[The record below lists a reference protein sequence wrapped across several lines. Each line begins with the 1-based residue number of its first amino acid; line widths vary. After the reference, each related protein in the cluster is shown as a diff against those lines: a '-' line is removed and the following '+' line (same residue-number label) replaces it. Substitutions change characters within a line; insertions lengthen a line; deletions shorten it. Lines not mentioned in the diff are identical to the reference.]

1 MKKLI
6 LLSFALATALVFA
19 DCKKK
24 KGLSD
29 EEELN
34 ASFDKSAMFSNYA
47 DNLIL
52 PNLQSAKSAL
62 DSFALAFDDFIQN
75 KTAANLATA
84 RQKFIAAHIRY
95 EHISLFELGPA
106 ENEIVRANFDTY
118 PTDSVIIKNNI
129 ASGSYNL
136 SVVSNLAAKGLPAI
150 DWLLFGK
157 NSSDNTIIAL
167 FDTDTYAANRKNY
180 VKDCIGEMQT
190 KLNNI
195 IAGWNSG
202 YRGSFVSSTGPEIGS
217 SLGLLV
223 NQISFEVDLLK
234 NSKIG
239 IPLGKKSA
247 GTLLPEKCEAYYANT
262 ISVRLAKECLANIEN
277 AYLGRSRNG
286 TDGSGLDDYL
296 DALKV
301 QHNSGTLNDAIKAQF
316 ALAKSK
322 LQLVNEPLS
331 AEVMAN
337 TATVDA
343 AYVEMV
349 KLLVLLKTDMPSA
362 MGVVITYQDGD
373 GD

>member
-6 LLSFALATALVFA
+6 LVIFAVATALIFT

-24 KGLSD
+24 NGLSE
-29 EEELN
+29 EEELD
-34 ASFDKSAMFSNYA
+34 ASFDKSVMFANYA
-47 DNLIL
+47 DNLIV
-52 PNLQSAKSAL
+52 PNLQSAKTAL
-62 DSFALAFDDFIQN
+62 DSFALAFNDFMQSKIV
-75 KTAANLATA
+75 ANLAIA
-84 RQKFIAAHIRY
+84 RQKFITAHIRY
-95 EHISLFELGPA
+95 EHMSLFEFGPA

-129 ASGSYNL
+129 ASGTYNL

-157 NSSDNTIIAL
+157 NNSDNSIIAL
-167 FDTDTYAANRKNY
+167 FDTDVYAVNRKNY
-180 VKDCIGEMQT
+180 VTDCITEMQT

-195 IAGWNSG
+195 IAGWNGG
-202 YRGSFVSSTGPEIGS
+202 YRGTFVSSTGPEIGS

-223 NQISFEVDLLK
+223 NQINFEVDLMK

-262 ISVRLAKECLANIEN
+262 ISVRLTKECLTNIEN

-296 DALKV
+296 DALKI
-301 QHNSGTLNDAIKAQF
+301 QHNSTTLNDAIKAQF
-316 ALAKSK
+316 AAVKAK

-331 AEVMAN
+331 AEVVNN
-337 TATVDA
+337 TAVVDA

-362 MGVVITYQDGD
+362 LGVVITYQDGD